1 LISFPTLALLIYG
14 RDGVAYAHDVFDVVR
29 TGVVGDWLT
38 YGPTLWGNGITSGN
52 ALLGQQAMGPF
63 ALDVPLAMLLGPFAA
78 FVVNSWLLAAVA
90 GIGMHLFL
98 RDVLRLSTVAVLAGA
113 ILYTF
118 VFWQPLYGYAVPA
131 VPLAL
136 WLLHGAATEAHGSWR
151 FVGVRILVLAFVIY
165 NSQAQIALLIAGLEF
180 AWILVTGWGDRTVL
194 RRWLAVWFGTWLGAS
209 ALYAPVLLTQLVLL
223 PLSQRTIWV
232 LADFWPSDAVR
243 AATRL
248 YSATLFGNRV
258 ATGIGNSPNVY
269 GTFFL
274 GAIGLALA
282 VLGLVQ
288 PTRDRRRWYLIGLL
302 IAIPIADVVTT
313 AVIPHLESIGFL
325 KSFQLNRIRHFFP
338 FALVGVAACG
348 ADVLARALARGES
361 PVRGWRAVVVGLA
374 MIPVVVS
381 LLVAVG
387 RVVTRRAALRAFDP
401 NALGWAAAALTVAV
415 GLLAV
420 IAVLVWAWRRGTFSA
435 RAASVV
441 LGGLLLVLLI
451 ERPVYAYAE
460 RLMDGERSTWNADVT
475 ATPAIEFLQQQPGI
489 DRDRALAFGEF
500 SARLATAGIRL
511 ADGYQ
516 GMYPLTYHGVFGA
529 LTAPELAVQPDR
541 WTYFH
546 HWGNRAETLG
556 PGVDPDLVKL
566 LGIRWLYVRGDEVPT
581 VPGIVPRFKDGDV
594 TVYEVP
600 DPLPRAFV
608 VPGVEQ
614 LPNDA
619 AVLDALAAADADTL
633 RNRAFMTAA
642 PGTED
647 LPAPAGEAAGT
658 ATITEYTPDVVRIAT
673 EGDGG
678 VLVLTETWAPGWQAE
693 VDGEPATI
701 HRVDGAF
708 RGVALEPGAHEVVFR
723 YVPAFT
729 YAGFAVLLLGLAG
742 TALAVVLLRRRER
755 GSAGEP

>member
-1 LISFPTLALLIYG
+1 LLIYG

-38 YGPTLWGNGITSGN
+38 HGPTLWSNGITSGN
-52 ALLGQQAMGPF
+52 ALLGQQALGPF

-78 FVVNSWLLAAVA
+78 FAVTSWLLAAVA

-113 ILYTF
+113 VLYTF
-118 VFWQPLYGYAVPA
+118 VFWHPSYGYAVPA
-131 VPLAL
+131 VPLLL
-136 WLLHGAATEAHGSWR
+136 WLLHGAATHVPGTWR

-165 NSQAQIALLIAGLEF
+165 NSQVQIALMIAGLEF
-180 AWILVTGWGDRTVL
+180 AWILVTGWPARTVL
-194 RRWLAVWFGTWLGAS
+194 RRWLLAWFGTWLGAL
-209 ALYAPVLLTQLVLL
+209 ALYAPVLLTQLAML

-232 LADFWPSDAVR
+232 LADFWPADAVR
-243 AATRL
+243 TATRL
-248 YSATLFGNRV
+248 YSATLFGDRV
-258 ATGIGNSPNVY
+258 APGIGNSPNVY

-274 GAIGLALA
+274 GAIGLALT
-282 VLGLVQ
+282 VLALVH
-288 PTRDRRRWYLIGLL
+288 PTRDRRRWFMIGLL
-302 IAIPIADVVTT
+302 VAIPIADIVTT
-313 AVIPHLESIGFL
+313 AVLPHLESIGFL

-361 PVRGWRAVVVGLA
+361 PVRGWRALVVGLA
-374 MIPVVVS
+374 MIPIVVT
-381 LLVAVG
+381 LLVAVE
-387 RVVTRRAALRAFDP
+387 RVVTRRAALRALDL
-401 NALGWAAAALTVAV
+401 NALGWAAAGLTLVV
-415 GLLAV
+415 GLATV
-420 IAVLVWAWRRGTFSA
+420 IAVVVWAWRRGTFGA
-435 RAASVV
+435 RAGSVV
-441 LGGLLLVLLI
+441 LAGLLLVLLI

-460 RLMDGERSTWNADVT
+460 RLMDDGRSTWNADVT
-475 ATPAIEFLQQQPGI
+475 ATPAIEFLQRQPGI
-489 DRDRALAFGEF
+489 DRDRVLVFGEA
-500 SARLATAGIRL
+500 SARLAAAGLRL
-511 ADGYQ
+511 AGGYQ

-546 HWGNRAETLG
+546 HWGNRAETFG
-556 PGVDPDLVKL
+556 PRVDPDLVRL

-581 VPGIVPRFKDGDV
+581 VRGIVPRFTDGDV

-608 VPGVEQ
+608 VGGVEQ
-614 LPNDA
+614 RSDDG
-619 AVLDALAAADADTL
+619 AVLDALSAADADTL

-642 PGTED
+642 PGTEG
-647 LPAPAGEAAGT
+647 LPAPAEPSSVGGAAS
-658 ATITEYTPDVVRIAT
+658 IVEYAPDVVRIAT

-678 VLVLTETWAPGWQAE
+678 VLVLTDTWAPGWEAE
-693 VDGEPATI
+693 VDGAPATI

-723 YVPAFT
+723 YIPGFT
-729 YAGFAVLLLGLAG
+729 YAGFAILLVGLAG
-742 TALAVVLLRRRER
+742 IALAVVLLRRRER
-755 GSAGEP
+755 GAASGT